1 MKNIFLYYILFLAP
15 GILLAVSWDSL
26 PGYTNLVL
34 LALYVFVYRTLLDGT
49 RLNAMGILEKKEIW
63 KMAVPGMRGKYVKQ
77 LYFQR

>member
-1 MKNIFLYYILFLAP
+1 MKNIFLYYFLFLAP

-26 PGYTNLVL
+26 PEYTNLVL
-34 LALYVFVYRTLLDGT
+34 LALYVFVYRTLLDGM